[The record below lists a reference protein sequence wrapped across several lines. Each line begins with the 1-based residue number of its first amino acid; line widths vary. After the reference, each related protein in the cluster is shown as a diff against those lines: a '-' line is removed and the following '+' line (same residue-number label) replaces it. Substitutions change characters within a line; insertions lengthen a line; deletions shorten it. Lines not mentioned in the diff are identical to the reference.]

1 MKFDDGGID
10 FVYSPHSSRSTGPGA
25 QAPPVLAIGDLPNAL
40 IAHIV
45 AISRLVPFDYMELL
59 FIFRI
64 GNLRHGQMSGRQ
76 AAGK

>member
-10 FVYSPHSSRSTGPGA
+10 FVYSPHSSRSTGSGA
-25 QAPPVLAIGDLPNAL
+25 QAPPVLAIGDPPGAL
-40 IAHIV
+40 IVHIV
-45 AISRLVPFDYMELL
+45 AISRLVPFDFMELP

-64 GNLRHGQMSGRQ
+64 GNLRRSQMSGRQ